1 MSFKA
6 NIFIL
11 IFCLDDQSFD
21 INGMLKST
29 TIMMLLLISPFI
41 SVNIYIIYSDALVLG
56 AKIFIIV
63 VSSWIDPLITFS
75 VLCLF

>member
-11 IFCLDDQSFD
+11 IFCLDDKSFD

-41 SVNIYIIYSDALVLG
+41 SVNVYIIYSGALVLG
-56 AKIFIIV
+56 AKY
-63 VSSWIDPLITFS
+63 L
-75 VLCLF
+75 

>member
-63 VSSWIDPLITFS
+63 IPSSWLDPLTIM
-75 VLCLF
+75 

>member
-29 TIMMLLLISPFI
+29 AIMMLLLISPFI
-41 SVNIYIIYSDALVLG
+41 SVNIYIIYSGALVLG
-56 AKIFIIV
+56 A
-63 VSSWIDPLITFS
+63 
-75 VLCLF
+75 